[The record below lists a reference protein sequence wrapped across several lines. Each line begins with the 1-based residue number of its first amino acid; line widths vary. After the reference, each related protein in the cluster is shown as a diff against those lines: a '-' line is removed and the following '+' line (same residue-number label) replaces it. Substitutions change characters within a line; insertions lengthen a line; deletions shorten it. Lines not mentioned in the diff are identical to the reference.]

1 MFGRRGF
8 QGFISFYPQL
18 PCLPVGRGPVPR
30 ELSNVR
36 AYKARL
42 RSVGRGPVPRELS
55 NVRAYKARLRSVGR
69 GPVPRE
75 RSSDSYANV
84 R

>member
-1 MFGRRGF
+1 MFGSRGF
-8 QGFISFYPQL
+8 HPQL

-42 RSVGRGPVPRELS
+42 RSV
-55 NVRAYKARLRSVGR
+55 AR

>member
-8 QGFISFYPQL
+8 QPRLAVHRDAG
-18 PCLPVGRGPVPR
+18 GR
-30 ELSNVR
+30 S
-36 AYKARL
+36 
-42 RSVGRGPVPRELS
+42 RSGERELS